1 MKIKKVYSIDNKGS
15 RLGMLNMGVGADL
28 FENFSKENRKKTIY
42 SSIPTGVCWE
52 YLNEKG
58 DLREVEVF
66 EKGKNLFAYPSPDM
80 KYMVVKFSM
89 DSEYYPHPNNL
100 VVFYPNGKIKHII
113 GLPEL
118 ISDYAITNREN
129 PMGEVKE
136 GYFSNIGWSKKS
148 GKIIMKVDI
157 HFAWENTE
165 TREFDPETGEFG
177 ELIGVSGRC

>member
-1 MKIKKVYSIDNKGS
+1 MRIEKIFYIDDKKKLGDITLGIAVDMWSKFSNENYKRLMKYKASI
-15 RLGMLNMGVGADL
+15 
-28 FENFSKENRKKTIY
+28 
-42 SSIPTGVCWE
+42 GVCWE
-52 YLNEKG
+52 YHNKEG
-58 DLREVEVF
+58 DLSEVDIF
-66 EKGKNLFAYPSPDM
+66 EEGKSLFAYPSPDM

-89 DSEYYPHPNNL
+89 DSEYCPHPNNL

-118 ISDYAITNREN
+118 ISDYAITNRQN

-136 GYFSNIGWSKKS
+136 GYFSGIGWSKRDE
-148 GKIIMKVDI
+148 KIIMKVDI